1 MYSYFTHISAN
12 GEKLIAPK
20 TKIFH
25 VIQRNFP
32 CHRVTFLY
40 PRYLSAF
47 LNTSETLLDSES
59 EFDYFKLILSSLP
72 DF

>member
-40 PRYLSAF
+40 PHYLSAF
-47 LNTSETLLDSES
+47 LNTPQDLLDLES
-59 EFDYFKLILSSLP
+59 EFDYFKLILRTLT